1 MVADKRAALGGV
13 AWMLVSCALLAGVA
27 ALGRYVALA
36 GVPTFQTVFL
46 RLAFALLTFMPLLAW
61 RGREML
67 QTDHLPIYMLRVV
80 IGLAGMT
87 TWFAALA
94 YIPVGEV
101 TAIGFLAPIFGTVGA
116 VFLLRE
122 TVGWRRWA
130 ATAVGLLGAIIVLRP
145 GVNEMGP
152 GTLFALA
159 AALGMAAS
167 GLLIKRLT
175 SRDDP
180 DKVVLLAL
188 CLQTPVMAVPA
199 MTVWQPITLHLWLV
213 FAGMGL
219 LGMLGHITL
228 TRAFRAADA
237 SVVMSL
243 EFARLP
249 FAVLFGFALFGELI
263 DSWTWLGAA
272 VIFAAALYTARRERQ
287 LARKRAEGSVNPDPS
302 TA

>member
-1 MVADKRAALGGV
+1 MVANKRAALGGV

-36 GVPTFQTVFL
+36 GVATFQTVFL
-46 RLAFALLTFMPLLAW
+46 RLAFALLAFMPLLAW

-67 QTDHLPIYMLRVV
+67 QTDHLPIYLLRVV

-94 YIPVGEV
+94 YMPVGEV

-145 GVNEMGP
+145 GVNEVGL

-188 CLQTPVMAVPA
+188 CLQTPVMLVPA
-199 MTVWQPITLHLWLV
+199 MTVWQPITLHLWFV
-213 FAGMGL
+213 FAAMGL

-249 FAVLFGFALFGELI
+249 FAVLFGFVLFGELI
-263 DSWTWLGAA
+263 DPWTWLGAA
-272 VIFAAALYTARRERQ
+272 VIFVAAFYTARRERQ
-287 LARKRAEGSVNPDPS
+287 LARKPAESTINPDPS
-302 TA
+302 TV